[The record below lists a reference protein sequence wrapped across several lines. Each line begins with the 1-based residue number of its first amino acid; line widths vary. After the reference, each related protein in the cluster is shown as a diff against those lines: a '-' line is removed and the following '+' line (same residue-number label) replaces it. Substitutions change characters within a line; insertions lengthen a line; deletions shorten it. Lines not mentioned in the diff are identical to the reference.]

1 MPTPI
6 LPNPKVAAR
15 TGLLAQTAL
24 TALVAQRIYY
34 AIPANPVYPLIVLT
48 IVDADELRPET
59 LTARVQADCWGPGNT
74 TQDALDTE
82 AIAAVIR
89 SVARNLVGTWGG
101 ASISNSV
108 AGQAIPQP
116 DSTTGR
122 ARMIVDL
129 QLELN

>member
-1 MPTPI
+1 MPTPV

-15 TGLLAQTAL
+15 TGLLAQAAL
-24 TALVAQRIYY
+24 TALVSTRIYY
-34 AIPANPVYPLIVLT
+34 AIPANPTYPLVVLS

-59 LTARVQADCWGPGNT
+59 LTARVQADVWGNGND
-74 TQDALDTE
+74 TQAVLDCE

-101 ASISNSV
+101 ASISNAV

-122 ARMIVDL
+122 ARTIVDL
-129 QLELN
+129 LLDIN